1 MISIRNTSRD
11 PHFNLALEEYVV
23 KYMDPKE
30 DYVILWQN
38 EPSVIIG
45 RNQNTIEEINVK
57 YIKDNNI
64 HVVRRLSGG
73 GAVYHDLGNLN
84 FTFIVRSSSDVVSNF
99 RKFTE
104 PVVNA
109 LKSFGVNAEFTGRND
124 ITIDGKKFSGN
135 AQYYYGDRLLH
146 HGTILFNSDLAV
158 VQNALNVKPDKIE
171 SKGVKSVRSRVTN
184 IYPYLKEEISLEN
197 FKDSM
202 LKLLMQDEGYKEK
215 EYTLT
220 EKDLTVIRELMEKRY
235 SLWKWNYGESP
246 ECNIEKGK
254 RFAGGKLDLRFNV
267 KGGNESTIS
276 HIKILGDFFGKKE
289 ITELESKLVGTLY
302 KENNVRDLLNS
313 LDFEN
318 YFAGI
323 TIDNFIDCMF
333 Y

>member
-23 KYMDPKE
+23 KYMGPKE

-84 FTFIVRSSSDVVSNF
+84 FTFIVKSSSDVVSNF

-109 LKSFGVNAEFTGRND
+109 LKSFGVNAEFSGRND
-124 ITIDGKKFSGN
+124 ITIEGKKFSGN

-146 HGTILFNSDLAV
+146 HGTILFNSDLTV
-158 VQNALNVKPDKIE
+158 VQDALNVKPDKIE

-184 IYPYLKEEISLEN
+184 IYPYLEKEISLED
-197 FKDSM
+197 FKTAM
-202 LKLLMQDEGYKEK
+202 LKLLMQDKNYMEK

-220 EKDLTVIRELMEKRY
+220 EKDLSVIRELMEKRY
-235 SLWKWNYGESP
+235 SLWQWNYGQSP
-246 ECNIEKGK
+246 EFNIEKGK
-254 RFAGGKLDLRFNV
+254 RFPGGKLDLRFNV

-289 ITELESKLVGTLY
+289 VTELESKLVGTLY
-302 KENNVRDLLNS
+302 KEDNVRKLLNS

-323 TIDNFIDCMF
+323 TMDDFIDCMF

>member
-1 MISIRNTSRD
+1 MISIKNSSRD

-64 HVVRRLSGG
+64 NVVRRLSGG

-84 FTFIVRSSSDVVSNF
+84 FTFIVKSSSDVVSNF
-99 RKFTE
+99 KKFTE
-104 PVVNA
+104 PVINA
-109 LKSFGVNAEFTGRND
+109 LKSFGVAAEFSGRND

-135 AQYYYGDRLLH
+135 AQYYHGNRLLH
-146 HGTILFNSDLAV
+146 HGTILFNSDLTV
-158 VQNALNVKPDKIE
+158 VQDALNVKADKIE

-184 IYPYLKEEISLEN
+184 IYPYLREKISITDFMDALLKFLMADEN
-197 FKDSM
+197 
-202 LKLLMQDEGYKEK
+202 YKKK
-215 EYTLT
+215 EYILT
-220 EKDLTVIRELMEKRY
+220 EKDLSIIKELMEKRY
-235 SLWKWNYGESP
+235 SLWEWNYGESP
-246 ECNIEKGK
+246 EFNMEKNK

-267 KGGNESTIS
+267 KGENQSTIS
-276 HIKILGDFFGKKE
+276 NIKILGDFFGKKE
-289 ITELESKLVGTLY
+289 INELESNLMGTMY
-302 KENNVRDLLNS
+302 KEEKVRDVLNS

-318 YFAGI
+318 YFTNI
-323 TIDNFIDCMF
+323 TIDDFIDCMF